1 MSTSSKVFL
10 VVLLLLGGGAV
21 GGFLYWNSATAPAA
35 SLSTGAV
42 TVEIPEGTGARGVA
56 ALLEDA
62 GVIRSATAFAVSAAA
77 DGRASAIRA
86 GTYELDPAWSVEQIL
101 DVLTTAPVGAEV
113 FSVTIPEGLTVD
125 QTLERIATAAGSP
138 HTVESLREAL
148 MLVAV
153 PEWVPQRDLPE
164 GAEAFEG
171 LLFPNTYEFRVVDP
185 PEAVLSRLVEETE
198 AVVQEVGAAPRN
210 GLDLYQTLVLA
221 SLIER
226 EARLAEERPVISS
239 VIHNRL
245 EVGQALQI
253 DATVVYA
260 IEVATGERKDRLLT
274 EDYQFASPWSTYTN
288 PGLPPTPISGAGRS
302 SIEAAAAPQ
311 QTDFFYYV
319 VEDPATGRHRF
330 SRTLEEHNQAIAEI
344 RGG

>member
-10 VVLLLLGGGAV
+10 IFLLVLGGGAAA
-21 GGFLYWNSATAPAA
+21 GFLYWNSATGPA
-35 SLSTGAV
+35 SEVSTGPV
-42 TVEIPEGTGARGVA
+42 TVEIPEGTGTRAVA
-56 ALLEDA
+56 AILEDA
-62 GVIRSATAFAVSAAA
+62 GVIRSATAFTVSAAA
-77 DGRASAIRA
+77 DGRATQIRA
-86 GTYELDPAWSVEQIL
+86 GTHELDGSMSVEEIL
-101 DVLTTAPVGAEV
+101 DVLTSAPPPAPV
-113 FSVTIPEGLTVD
+113 FTVTIPEGLTVD
-125 QTLERIATAAGSP
+125 QTLERIAGADGSP
-138 HTVESLREAL
+138 HTVESLRQAL
-148 MLVAV
+148 TLVAV
-153 PEWVPQRDLPE
+153 PEWVPQRELPE

-171 LLFPNTYEFRVVDP
+171 LLFPNTYEFRVEDP
-185 PEAVLSRLVEETE
+185 PEAILSRLVAETQ
-198 AVVQEVGAAPRN
+198 AVLDDVGAAARN
-210 GLDLYQTLVLA
+210 ELDLYDTLVLA

-245 EVGQALQI
+245 GIGQALQI

-274 EDYQFASPWSTYTN
+274 SDYEFPSPWSTYTN

-302 SIEAAAAPQ
+302 SVEAAANPQ
-311 QTDFFYYV
+311 DTDFFFYV

-344 RGG
+344 RG